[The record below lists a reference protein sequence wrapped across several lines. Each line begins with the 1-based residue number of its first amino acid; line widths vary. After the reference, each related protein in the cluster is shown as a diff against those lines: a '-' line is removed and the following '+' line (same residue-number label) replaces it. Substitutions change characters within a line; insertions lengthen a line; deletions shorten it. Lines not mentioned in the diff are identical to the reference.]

1 MENMTECDF
10 ETLDKCPWGGDK
22 PPMEFLYKDFMG
34 CEIVRCQE
42 CGLVFAKQR
51 LNKTGLAKYWEDY
64 LSRVHLHDSK
74 AVEQRNKMYE
84 IDFQLISEHVTKGK
98 VLDVGCG
105 NGSFLKLFEINGY
118 DASGVEFG
126 KEAADTAASEHT
138 IYYGEFPKLV
148 FKDKYDLI
156 IFRGVLQYVPEP
168 KAYLEKA
175 IELLASNGHI
185 FITAQPNV
193 DSLCFNLFKENF
205 TQPVTGVDF
214 LGYTEGLFTEYFTS
228 NGLKK
233 VAEKY
238 FYEETPYANIEE
250 DILKVAKAIECKREN
265 KEVGFKA
272 PAFYGNMMSLVYC
285 LED

>member
-1 MENMTECDF
+1 MQNLIDSDF
-10 ETLDKCPWGGDK
+10 ETLEKCPWGGDK
-22 PPMEFLYKDFMG
+22 TAVEFLYKDFMG
-34 CEIVRCQE
+34 CEIVRCKK
-42 CGLVFAKQR
+42 CGLVFAKKR
-51 LNKTGLAKYWEDY
+51 LNKTGLAKYWSDY
-64 LSRVHLHDSK
+64 LSRVHLHDST
-74 AVEQRNKMYE
+74 AVDKRNKMYE
-84 IDFQLISEHVTKGK
+84 IDYKLINEYVKEGK

-126 KEAADTAASEHT
+126 KEAADNASSEHK
-138 IYYGEFPKLV
+138 IYYGEFPKLA

-168 KAYLEKA
+168 KAYLEKG
-175 IELLASNGHI
+175 IELLAPNGHI
-185 FITAQPNV
+185 FITAQPNM

-214 LGYTEGLFTEYFTS
+214 IGYTERLFTGYFTAKRF
-228 NGLKK
+228 KK

-238 FYEETPYANIEE
+238 FYEGTPYANIEE

-265 KEVGFKA
+265 KEIGFKA
-272 PAFYGNMMSLVYC
+272 PAFYGNMMSLVYKA
-285 LED
+285 